1 MLIIEE
7 KIERKGN
14 YPEKPLEVR
23 KEEEK
28 ISTCKVSTFVM
39 LLVSKYVFSLRTD
52 LVFHRLGGGGKAFA
66 V

>member
-14 YPEKPLEVR
+14 YPEKPLEVC

-28 ISTCKVSTFVM
+28 ISSILAKFPH
-39 LLVSKYVFSLRTD
+39 L
-52 LVFHRLGGGGKAFA
+52 
-66 V
+66 

>member
-23 KEEEK
+23 KQEEK

-39 LLVSKYVFSLRTD
+39 LLLSMSLVYVRI
-52 LVFHRLGGGGKAFA
+52 
-66 V
+66 